1 MVTAADAAMTFER
14 RVTFED
20 LEREGYFDDYPRY
33 RISPY

>member
-1 MVTAADAAMTFER
+1 MVTAADAAM
-14 RVTFED
+14 TFED